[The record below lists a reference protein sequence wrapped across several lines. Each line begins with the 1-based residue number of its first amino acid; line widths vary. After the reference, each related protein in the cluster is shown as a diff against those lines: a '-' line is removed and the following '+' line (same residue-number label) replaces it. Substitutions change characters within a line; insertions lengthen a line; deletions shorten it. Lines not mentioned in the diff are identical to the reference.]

1 MDQTFPDE
9 GTPEWRRRPARHQP
23 DRLRPESIHHAP
35 QPRPISLAHPVIAGY
50 NGSSSSRHALAYA
63 AGMARRLGR
72 PLLVVY
78 VTSPGVYCEP
88 MTGQVVGL
96 LRDADSLERW
106 LLTELDQAADASELE
121 VHVRTRRGSPA
132 RELASIAAEFSADA
146 LVIGAPRHFWHH
158 VIGSVPSWLAR
169 NARCPV
175 IVVPLRYPLPSVVT
189 SKAPAA
195 YQSRSVAFWNLPTE
209 VFGTSSMKVQRSGSC
224 QRGIRSPR

>member
-1 MDQTFPDE
+1 MDQISPDE
-9 GTPEWRRRPARHQP
+9 GTPEQRRPERRQQDRVRP
-23 DRLRPESIHHAP
+23 DPIQRAA
-35 QPRPISLAHPVIAGY
+35 QPRPISVAHPVVAGY
-50 NGSSSSRHALAYA
+50 NGSASARNALAYA

-72 PLLVVY
+72 PLLMVY

-88 MTGQVVGL
+88 LTGQVVGVV
-96 LRDADSLERW
+96 RDADSLERW

-175 IVVPLRYPLPSVVT
+175 IVVPLSSSSGQQGHRCKLRHRWQRRRRGRAAQAGLLALADAAGEQPFASGLQTSV
-189 SKAPAA
+189 PI
-195 YQSRSVAFWNLPTE
+195 P
-209 VFGTSSMKVQRSGSC
+209 
-224 QRGIRSPR
+224 

>member
-1 MDQTFPDE
+1 MDQPYPEQGTPDE
-9 GTPEWRRRPARHQP
+9 RRPERRRQQDH
-23 DRLRPESIHHAP
+23 LRPEPIRHEA
-35 QPRPISLAHPVIAGY
+35 QPRPMSLAHPVVAGY
-50 NGSSSSRHALAYA
+50 NGSTSARNALAYA

-72 PLLVVY
+72 PLLMVY

-88 MTGQVVGL
+88 LTGQVVGL

-106 LLTELDQAADASELE
+106 LLTELDQAADASGLE

-158 VIGSVPSWLAR
+158 LIGSVPSWLAR

-175 IVVPLRYPLPSVVT
+175 IVVP
-189 SKAPAA
+189 
-195 YQSRSVAFWNLPTE
+195 
-209 VFGTSSMKVQRSGSC
+209 
-224 QRGIRSPR
+224 